1 MKVMAIFGAAM
12 LLVGVYLIFAGFFMK
27 RKNEIGTIILAEEE
41 VKKCTD
47 KKGFIAFM
55 YWREILVGGAII
67 LLGLAEI
74 ANDLFEDVGSIPYI
88 GVIAGIVAL
97 LWFFYSLKKAR
108 ELFLQ

>member
-74 ANDLFEDVGSIPYI
+74 ANVLFEYVFLPSDGSLPLCVGDAYFDLASD
-88 GVIAGIVAL
+88 
-97 LWFFYSLKKAR
+97 
-108 ELFLQ
+108 